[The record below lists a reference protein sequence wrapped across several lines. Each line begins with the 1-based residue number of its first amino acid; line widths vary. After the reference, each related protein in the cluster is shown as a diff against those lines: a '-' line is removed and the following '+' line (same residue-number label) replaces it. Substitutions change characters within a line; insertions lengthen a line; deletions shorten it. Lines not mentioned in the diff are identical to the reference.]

1 MCLLHHDF
9 MTEYELSFSAWGK
22 TVLRDTDD
30 TDFMSSAKAF
40 EEFKKKYKCFPKS
53 ISLEVQDS
61 SAFGYCIHAI
71 DTAFLEKLKTLKE
84 LILPDAVTHIDMT
97 PELERILKENDTLI
111 RGRFDSYA
119 ERFATENGL
128 HFRPADYLFASYM
141 YEPVQESTDLTLVFM
156 RNGNVKII
164 ERVSS
169 PGSSAG
175 NTFGGSFEHPL
186 NKNFYLTQ
194 TVEDI
199 AQGFRGAIYDEVIN
213 DGRLAAF
220 IEKAKEHGYYT
231 GKN

>member
-1 MCLLHHDF
+1 

-156 RNGNVKII
+156 RNGNVKIV

-175 NTFGGSFEHPL
+175 NTFGGCFEHPL
-186 NKNFYLTQ
+186 KKDLYLTQ
-194 TVEDI
+194 TAEDI

-220 IEKAKEHGYYT
+220 LEKAKEHGYYT